1 MSSEN
6 QKVAVKP
13 VDNKKLVHFVSLG
26 CPKNLVDSEI
36 MLGHLTGANYG
47 ITNDPANA
55 DAIIVNTCGF
65 IEAAKQESIS
75 TILEMAGYKGE
86 GKPKKLV
93 VAGCLTQRYKDE
105 LVKELPEADLF
116 IGSGEFHKINDI
128 LTDHEKGILES
139 KGFYNLPTY
148 LQEENTPR
156 LNTQPFYTSYLKIS
170 EGCMKRCAFCAIPK
184 IRGNLQSRKLPSI
197 VAEAERLV
205 STGVREINVISHD
218 FTDFGWDLRR
228 RDEAAIENPV
238 TLLDQLSKVK
248 GLDWI
253 RVLYLYPDGITP
265 EMIKLIKERD
275 NLCKYFDMPLQHINN
290 DMLKRMNR
298 RMTREK
304 ITEVL
309 NMIREAMPDAVI
321 RTQFIVGFPGE
332 TEEHF
337 EELLQFI
344 EEQRFDRVGCFEYS
358 PEEGTAGG
366 KMTDQLDAKTKR
378 RRMDKLMR
386 VQQKISKQ
394 KYSRFI
400 GRTIPVLVEGF
411 SEETDLLLK
420 GRTAQMAPEIDGN
433 VLITA
438 GEAPVGKIVDVK
450 ITEAH
455 EYDLVGEVVGVP
467 R

>member
-1 MSSEN
+1 VE
-6 QKVAVKP
+6 
-13 VDNKKLVHFVSLG
+13 KKKVHFVSLG

-36 MLGHLTGANYG
+36 MLGHLMDADYS
-47 ITNDPANA
+47 ITQNPEQA

-65 IEAAKQESIS
+65 IESAKQESIQ

-116 IGSGEFHKINDI
+116 IGSGEFHKIKEI
-128 LTDHEKGILES
+128 LTDAEKGRLE
-139 KGFYNLPTY
+139 KNTFYNLPTY

-156 LNTQPFYTSYLKIS
+156 LNTQPFYTAYLKIS

-184 IRGNLQSRKLPSI
+184 IRGNLQSRKMTSI
-197 VAEAERLV
+197 VAEARRLV
-205 STGVREINVISHD
+205 AGGVREINVISHD

-228 RDEAAIENPV
+228 RDEKAAESPV
-238 TLLDQLSKVK
+238 ELLDQLSQVE

-265 EMIKLIKERD
+265 EMIGLIKNRR
-275 NLCKYFDMPLQHINN
+275 NLAKYFDMPLQHINN
-290 DMLKRMNR
+290 EMLKHMNR

-309 NMIREAMPDAVI
+309 NMIRREIPEAVI

-332 TEEHF
+332 TEAQF

-344 EEQRFDRVGCFEYS
+344 EEQKFDRVGCFEYS

-366 KMTDQLDAKTKR
+366 KMPDQVDAKIKR
-378 RRMDKLMR
+378 QRAKKLMALQAR
-386 VQQKISKQ
+386 LSKRNYTRQ
-394 KYSRFI
+394 I
-400 GRTIPVLVEGF
+400 GKTVPVLIEGF

-420 GRTAQMAPEIDGN
+420 GRTQTMAPEIDGN
-433 VLITA
+433 VLITK
-438 GEAPVGKIVDVK
+438 GEATVGSIVPVR
-450 ITEAH
+450 ITDAH
-455 EYDLVGEVVGVP
+455 EYDLIGEIVSQECWRSP
-467 R
+467 IH